1 MSRASEGSAVLKVRR
16 GGAAEA
22 AAADHSCSTLWN
34 AHVCLANATFDPF
47 RQLQKSGSRSTSAE
61 GEAIKE
67 AKASTLRFAH
77 PTLKQSYRAI
87 AEMK

>member
-1 MSRASEGSAVLKVRR
+1 M
-16 GGAAEA
+16 
-22 AAADHSCSTLWN
+22 
-34 AHVCLANATFDPF
+34 
-47 RQLQKSGSRSTSAE
+47 QKSGSRSTSAE